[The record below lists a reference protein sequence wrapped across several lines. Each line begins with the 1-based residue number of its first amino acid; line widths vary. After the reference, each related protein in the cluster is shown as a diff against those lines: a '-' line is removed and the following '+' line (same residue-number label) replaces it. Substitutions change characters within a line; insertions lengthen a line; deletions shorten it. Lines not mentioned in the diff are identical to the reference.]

1 MASWVDATVDRPT
14 LLKHFLDPFEVD
26 SCQVGGKGQSQAY
39 AQALQYAYAP
49 NMLTAQQL
57 TAAGL
62 TSPGFP
68 AYAAAAGPAPAGQP
82 NPQQQPAEQRIQ

>member
-1 MASWVDATVDRPT
+1 MGENISRDVCRLIWAGYDALSPIVVVA
-14 LLKHFLDPFEVD
+14 LLCSGGRILAKRL
-26 SCQVGGKGQSQAY
+26 SCPLSGQSQAY

-62 TSPGFP
+62 
-68 AYAAAAGPAPAGQP
+68 
-82 NPQQQPAEQRIQ
+82 

>member
-1 MASWVDATVDRPT
+1 MLAEMLSV
-14 LLKHFLDPFEVD
+14 
-26 SCQVGGKGQSQAY
+26 SISGQNQAY

-62 TSPGFP
+62 SKIVFCLICSFV
-68 AYAAAAGPAPAGQP
+68 Y
-82 NPQQQPAEQRIQ
+82 IS

>member
-1 MASWVDATVDRPT
+1 MRNTYKAVVGENISRDVCRLIRAGYDALSPYCRGGVIVFRRQKCGKKMLNRPI
-14 LLKHFLDPFEVD
+14 L
-26 SCQVGGKGQSQAY
+26 GQSQAY

-62 TSPGFP
+62 SNVVSF
-68 AYAAAAGPAPAGQP
+68 
-82 NPQQQPAEQRIQ
+82 